1 MFTTQ
6 KRIDA
11 LEALVARYRIALISI
26 SQLATVDVVDFDA
39 EKHLWKHQKIAIKAL
54 EKKP

>member
-26 SQLATVDVVDFDA
+26 SQLAPVVLSIFILA
-39 EKHLWKHQKIAIKAL
+39 ILFHLLCLIFA
-54 EKKP
+54 